1 MRFSLSTLLLAV
13 VPKVLGDKHYFF
25 SGFFAGNVIAGVEF
39 DDSTNDLTLVNNITV
54 NASEGSKWIAI
65 DERKRNVYVA
75 TTGQIQSY
83 AIKSNRSLTSTS
95 NITLSSSCQ
104 NANYIATTNA
114 SPYTVFGVAYSTG
127 CAAQAL
133 AVDSTGA
140 LTAATANLTY
150 NSTSGVHGL
159 DISPDAAFVYSAD
172 DMGNAVWAHSYDR
185 ETKTAQTLQYLAAP
199 EGANPRHLAVHP
211 NGGWV
216 YVIYEE
222 ANSLAVYKRD
232 NKTGLLTDE
241 KTTYSLLPA
250 EIAYSV
256 THHYP
261 GFTNT
266 SSYWADEVKFSV
278 PTSNSTNTITTSSLA
293 NFTAPTQP
301 RYLITGTRS
310 RSSNATGYV
319 SAFALD
325 ASTGAITS
333 QLFLLPTTASGGS
346 ANAVSPALFGEEY
359 FAITDSGANF
369 VEVWKIEREGMGASA
384 VARLGFESGPAN
396 VVWMD

>member
-13 VPKVLGDKHYFF
+13 VPKVFGDKHYFF
-25 SGFFAGNVIAGVEF
+25 SGFFTGNMIAGVEF

-65 DERKRNVYVA
+65 DVRAQLFSPKPS
-75 TTGQIQSY
+75 T
-83 AIKSNRSLTSTS
+83 SLTPTGTQKECLRR
-95 NITLSSSCQ
+95 NDRPNPKLRHKIKPQPHIQQQHNPLLLL
-104 NANYIATTNA
+104 
-114 SPYTVFGVAYSTG
+114 TG

-211 NGGWV
+211 NGAWV

-250 EIAYSV
+250 V
-256 THHYP
+256 THRYP

-266 SSYWADEVKFSV
+266 SSYWADEVKFSL
-278 PTSNSTNTITTSSLA
+278 PTSNSTNTTTSSLT
-293 NFTAPTQP
+293 NFITSAQP
-301 RYLITGTRS
+301 KYLITGTRS
-310 RSSNATGYV
+310 RSTNATGYV

>member
-13 VPKVLGDKHYFF
+13 VPKVFGDKHYFF
-25 SGFFAGNVIAGVEF
+25 SGFFTGNMIAGVEF
-39 DDSTNDLTLVNNITV
+39 DDSTNDLTLVNNIT
-54 NASEGSKWIAI
+54 
-65 DERKRNVYVA
+65 ERKRNVYVA

-211 NGGWV
+211 NGAWV
-216 YVIYEE
+216 YAIYEE

-250 EIAYSV
+250 
-256 THHYP
+256 

-266 SSYWADEVKFSV
+266 SSYWADEVKFSL
-278 PTSNSTNTITTSSLA
+278 PTSNSTNTTTSSLT
-293 NFTAPTQP
+293 NFITSAQP
-301 RYLITGTRS
+301 KYLITGTRS
-310 RSSNATGYV
+310 RSTNATGYV

-369 VEVWKIEREGMGASA
+369 VEVWKIEREGVGASA